1 MDGHIESLQ
10 YDGIERSFAEE
21 QSMENGLLVLA
32 YKDARKGHT
41 VYLFTNLPERE
52 RRLHVGTHRKAKT
65 YMTDKQI
72 NLESPTSLTHYLLT
86 ITS

>member
-10 YDGIERSFAEE
+10 YDDIERSFAEE

-32 YKDARKGHT
+32 YKDAKKGHT

-52 RRLHVGTHRKAKT
+52 RRLHVVTHRKVKT
-65 YMTDKQI
+65 YMMDNQI

-86 ITS
+86 IT